1 VADWSQSVIP
11 RPIMVMVRR
20 FRWLVV
26 VAVTLVVFGVGLAAL
41 FSTGDGT
48 GQPTAE
54 GCAATT
60 SPLRSIVP
68 TNPTPSLKAPLLS
81 GSTAVVPNVV
91 GMAGRASR
99 SDQPA
104 AASAITAAGL
114 KAKLY
119 TEHFGGYGAWWSVVS
134 QSPASGSIVP
144 IGSAVVLTMR
154 YGCPVT
160 PQG

>member
-1 VADWSQSVIP
+1 MVI
-11 RPIMVMVRR
+11 VRR

-54 GCAATT
+54 GCSATT
-60 SPLRSIVP
+60 SPLRSVVP
-68 TNPTPSLKAPLLS
+68 TNPTPSLKKPLLS

-91 GMAGRASR
+91 GMAGRASM
-99 SDQPA
+99 SNQP

-114 KAKLY
+114 EAKLY

-134 QSPASGSIVP
+134 QSPAAGSIVP

-154 YGCPVT
+154 SGCPVA
-160 PQG
+160 PQA